1 MKQPDDAVLLCD
13 MRDFAGKAIAAARS
27 RQRPDLDSDDVFA
40 AAMER
45 FIEVIGEAA
54 SRVSETTREKLS
66 AVPWYEIVGMR
77 NRLIHGYASV
87 DHDVVWAVIT
97 IDLPALAAA
106 LDAATE
112 G

>member
-1 MKQPDDAVLLCD
+1 MRQPDDDVLLRD
-13 MRDFAGKAIAAARS
+13 MRDFAVKAVAATRL
-27 RQRPDLDSDDVFA
+27 RQRHDLDSDDVFA

-54 SRVSETTREKLS
+54 SKVSDATREELP
-66 AVPWYEIVGMR
+66 AIPWHEVVGMR
-77 NRLIHGYASV
+77 NRLVHGYASV

-97 IDLPALAAA
+97 ADLPALVAA